1 MKITVSPAVEKA
13 IKFLFICLTS
23 VYLTFLVDIYT
34 LNTTLKK
41 MFVFGYFVVM
51 CTLFMYLKNRLLK
64 VTSKK
69 TISPLYT
76 AVILVF
82 SISVLAVFQDTFLPL
97 VRSNVVTL
105 RAEGNG
111 EVWLVEAEADGKSI
125 PLSQLSTEEKYNWEY
140 NADYDDY
147 VYYPGEETED
157 NGLSIE
163 IAGQDIKLKFGANS
177 WSGSVVVS
185 NSEGNTE
192 TLELYSE
199 GKGACEYLDRGVRQ
213 YTIFERVLLN
223 LGALVLLVC
232 AFDLIV
238 TIVLRS
244 KKTEGPTIR
253 THSDRVFLI
262 AGTLLSIVTIA
273 VFVPQLCFEGEDFDV
288 TITSLDDRNPNCEGY
303 EMGFSLTANGMSVA
317 PESNDNRWV
326 KFGDG
331 YLCTAPNQAITF
343 KLNSL
348 DENVIYFGYHKYAA
362 IVRVDYLDNTEIID
376 LYSENERV
384 EKCTLNQ
391 EYALINPLEILF
403 RAIVIGVVFLTLSL
417 LVAQFRNNIRMSISL
432 CLSIFFLI
440 LFSGSAQHQY
450 QYYVFFA
457 VSLFGSWHIYRN
469 GGKYIQDYFK
479 EKSTVVAVCCV
490 SFYMAFA
497 LFGFDLFLS
506 GVFWDLHVKNIVSYL
521 YLAAMSFPIVL
532 LCLEGMERAKE
543 TILKKKI
550 CEHKEKECREFRIK
564 AFFVL
569 AIPMIISCIIFYP
582 ANMTS
587 DQVDQWIQA
596 LGYIPIADAHPAIH
610 TIFLRLCS
618 KIYPSPVTVTIIQAL
633 LLAFVISSILNKC
646 YRKGISTRILL
657 GIAALFSVLPNTIAM
672 ITSITKNIMFA
683 ILLLWTIYLLM
694 EAFDDPVHF
703 FKSPIYIIQ
712 SLIVLPFVHMVR
724 HNAFVILPI
733 VALVLIYCTVKYFKE
748 VHARPI
754 LLLIGMILIIYLVKG
769 PVYCY
774 FDVVNSGSSKILP
787 PLTPFSVA
795 LKYDVPLSDDMIVF
809 LEKILPKEEY
819 AKRYSPY
826 NSDVFDFSEP
836 RPDSSKV
843 TTVEGLNYYLKFLF
857 QRPDIV
863 IKERL
868 DGTNIIWDVFSHPG
882 VRHDRCVCGIWG
894 AYSLIDYMENE
905 PQTFI
910 PERKVED
917 VVYRAGSGCATDTVA
932 RYISMFNESAF
943 LNSFIWRNGLYLILM
958 LIVGVFALRQKMY
971 RVLVLESIPFT
982 VICTILLVFGC
993 QIYQYVWFFPMC
1005 ICMICLY
1012 ALICERAR
1020 KNWEA
1025 NP

>member
-1 MKITVSPAVEKA
+1 MKITVSPAVKKA

-41 MFVFGYFVVM
+41 VFVFGYFVVM

-199 GKGACEYLDRGVRQ
+199 GQGACEYLDRGVRQ

-362 IVRVDYLDNTEIID
+362 IVRVDYLDNTEIVD

-384 EKCTLNQ
+384 EKCTLSQ
-391 EYALINPLEILF
+391 EYALINPFEVLF
-403 RAIVIGVVFLTLSL
+403 RAIVIGVVFLLLSL
-417 LVAQFRNNIRMSISL
+417 LVARFCNNIRMAISL

-469 GGKYIQDYFK
+469 RGNYIQDYFRG
-479 EKSTVVAVCCV
+479 KSTVVVVCFV

-521 YLAAMSFPIVL
+521 YFAAMSFPIVL

-543 TILKKKI
+543 TILKKKM
-550 CEHKEKECREFRIK
+550 CEHKGKGCKGFQIK

-646 YRKGISTRILL
+646 YRKGISARILL

-712 SLIVLPFVHMVR
+712 SLIVLPSVHLVR

-733 VALVLIYCTVKYFKE
+733 VALIFIYFTCRYFKS
-748 VHARPI
+748 VHFRPI
-754 LLLIGMILIIYLVKG
+754 MLLLGVIVSVMVIKG
-769 PVYCY
+769 PVYDM
-774 FDVVNSGSSKILP
+774 FDVVKSESGGVLLP
-787 PLTPFSVA
+787 PLTPYTVA
-795 LKYDVPLSDDMIVF
+795 LKFDIELPEDILTF
-809 LEKILPKEEY
+809 LEKILPKDEFI
-819 AKRYSPY
+819 KRYSPY
-826 NSDVFDFSEP
+826 NSDVFSWSKP
-836 RPDSSKV
+836 RPDYSSV
-843 TTVEGLNYYLKFLF
+843 TTVEGIKYYLKLLYWH
-857 QRPDIV
+857 PGIV
-863 IKERL
+863 IKDRL
-868 DGTNIIWDVFSHPG
+868 DGTNLCWDVFSHSG
-882 VRHDRCVCGIWG
+882 VRHDRYALGIWG
-894 AYSLIDYMENE
+894 SGSLTDYMENE

-910 PERKVED
+910 PERKVEEW
-917 VVYRAGSGCATDTVA
+917 VYRAGNSNVTRLMAK
-932 RYISMFNESAF
+932 YIQIFNRFAF
-943 LNSFIWRNGLYLILM
+943 LNSVLWRNGLYLILM
-958 LIVGVFALRQKMY
+958 LITGVFALKHNIY
-971 RVLVLESIPFT
+971 RVLVYESIPFF
-982 VICTILLVFGC
+982 ILCTLILVVGW
-993 QIYQYVWFFPMC
+993 QIYQYYWFFPMSICSIC
-1005 ICMICLY
+1005 IY
-1012 ALICERAR
+1012 ALSDIQES
-1020 KNWEA
+1020 N
-1025 NP
+1025 